1 MTFDRKEWRRE
12 YYQKNKEKEKER
24 CKEYKENN
32 KEKIKEQGKE
42 YRQNNKKKIKEYKKE
57 YNQSENGKKRHTIS
71 NWKYQGLIYDD
82 YDKLYDKYIA
92 TEFCE
97 NCEIK
102 FEEKIGKYHRCM
114 DHDHTTGV
122 FRNFLCNYCNLN
134 RR

>member
-12 YYQKNKEKEKER
+12 YYQKNKEKEKEQ

-32 KEKIKEQGKE
+32 KEKIKEQRKE
-42 YRQNNKKKIKEYKKE
+42 YKKNNKKKIKEYS
-57 YNQSENGKKRHTIS
+57 QSENGKKRHTIS
-71 NWKYQGLIYDD
+71 NWKRQGLIYDD
-82 YDKLYDKYIA
+82 YDKLYDKYI
-92 TEFCE
+92 TSEFCE